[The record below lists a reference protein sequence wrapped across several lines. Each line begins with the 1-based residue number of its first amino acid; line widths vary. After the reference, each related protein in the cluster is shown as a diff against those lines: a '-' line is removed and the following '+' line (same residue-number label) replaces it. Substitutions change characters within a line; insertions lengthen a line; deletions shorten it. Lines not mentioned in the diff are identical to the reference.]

1 MNAPLDTSLF
11 EQALLFAAKAH
22 SGTER
27 RGKGLPYIIHPLEA
41 ATIVATITNDPE
53 MLAAALLHD
62 TVEDTDVTFEDIRSR
77 FGERV
82 AHLVQCDTSS
92 KQLDWRTKRTSQV
105 ARLAAADL
113 DAKIVAMGD
122 KLSNLR
128 AIAADYA
135 LLGDSLWSRFHAP
148 QGKTDIVWYYH
159 ALAEALSDLKD
170 TAAYQEFT
178 SLLEVIS
185 K

>member
-1 MNAPLDTSLF
+1 MNTPIDTSLF
-11 EQALLFAAKAH
+11 DQALLYAVNAH
-22 SGTER
+22 RGTER
-27 RGKGLPYIIHPLEA
+27 RGKGLPYMIHPMEV

-62 TVEDTDVTFEDIRSR
+62 TIEDTDATIEDLRSH

-82 AHLVQCDTSS
+82 AHLVQCDASI
-92 KQLDWRTKRTSQV
+92 KQMGWRAKRERQV
-105 ARLAAADL
+105 AMLSVAER

-135 LLGDSLWSRFHAP
+135 QLGDSLWSRFHAP

-159 ALAEALSDLKD
+159 ALAEALSELKD
-170 TAAYQEFT
+170 TTAYREYT
-178 SLLEVIS
+178 TLLETLTQ
-185 K
+185 